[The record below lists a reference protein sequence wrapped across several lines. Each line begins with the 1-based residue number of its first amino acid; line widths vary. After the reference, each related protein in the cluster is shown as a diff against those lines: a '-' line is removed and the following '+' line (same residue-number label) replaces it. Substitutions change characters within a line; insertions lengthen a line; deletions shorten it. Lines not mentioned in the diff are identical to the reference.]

1 VNPQSPYRF
10 SKKATLATLGALAIA
25 ISSGG
30 CKTGPYRY
38 GKEQTSLL
46 PKDSALSP
54 PVIVGGPVES
64 MDRFEQLVNAPSD
77 AFRHWRK
84 KLASSRLGPLDA
96 PPESTQQ
103 DALIAAMTY
112 LEDNDLHD
120 VFVEVHHH
128 DPIEQWKRLEAN
140 PDIHPVWK
148 YTDGAARV
156 GAYAM
161 FPPRVYRFDS
171 YNPYTKTLSVNSKNP
186 ATAIYEAARAK
197 NHSMVPWPGA
207 YAAMRYVPLA
217 PVGQQIAVTQDA
229 LAYVQQNA
237 DPTIQQAMVSHT
249 FANITGTA
257 LLGSTA
263 LTPQL
268 NDVPLVAAPA
278 SQAIGMASGN
288 IASRIL
294 RPQRLD
300 KESPNAAQSDT
311 SLEPLPQENVSNLQR
326 LAKDPNGL
334 RSPSGSMYR

>member
-1 VNPQSPYRF
+1 M
-10 SKKATLATLGALAIA
+10 LCALAIA
-25 ISSGG
+25 ISCAG
-30 CKTGPYRY
+30 CKLGPYRY
-38 GKEQTSLL
+38 GTQETSLL

-64 MDRFEQLVNAPSD
+64 MDRFEQLVNAPGD
-77 AFRHWRK
+77 AFRHWRR
-84 KLASSRLGPLDA
+84 KLTSNRLGPLDA

-120 VFVEVHHH
+120 VIVEVHHH

-140 PDIHPVWK
+140 PDIHPLWK

-161 FPPRVYRFDS
+161 FPPRVYRFDT

-186 ATAIYEAARAK
+186 AAAIYEAARAK
-197 NHSMVPWPGA
+197 NHSMAPWPGA

-237 DPTIQQAMVSHT
+237 DPTIEQSMVSHT
-249 FANITGTA
+249 FANITGSA

-268 NDVPLVAAPA
+268 NEIPFVSAPA
-278 SQAIGMASGN
+278 SRAIGVASGN

-294 RPQRLD
+294 RPRRFDEEL
-300 KESPNAAQSDT
+300 PNGTQPDT
-311 SLEPLPQENVSNLQR
+311 SLEPLPKDDASELQR
-326 LAKDPNGL
+326 LAKNPNG
-334 RSPSGSMYR
+334 SPSPSSPMYR